1 MLLKVPLV
9 FNIPQEVTLDDSQMM
24 FGHVFLYILPSCDSP
39 GLFFPTTLC
48 VALLLNCVSP
58 AMLSIVPRHRA
69 KLRFPGDVWLRFPTT
84 SRWSAIPRPLCPAD
98 LQTCNF
104 GRCLALFSP
113 TTFCRASCFIAI
125 SWFYPWNAMLFEVTL
140 RFYPLQEFSCDG
152 GVLLVD
158 SPLPGSWWQCFMT
171 SLACFPI
178 SVHDIF
184 KPPIIKTNDHC

>member
-1 MLLKVPLV
+1 MIPRWCLV
-9 FNIPQEVTLDDSQMM
+9 MFFSTSCQAAIPQGYFSQP
-24 FGHVFLYILPSCDSP
+24 LYVLLSCWTAFPQQCSALFHDIVLSCDSRAMF
-39 GLFFPTTLC
+39 GFVFLQH
-48 VALLLNCVSP
+48 P
-58 AMLSIVPRHRA
+58 ADQ
-69 KLRFPGDVWLRFPTT
+69 RFPVPFV
-84 SRWSAIPRPLCPAD
+84 